1 MKRIWE
7 NAAMTLVMN
16 ARAPQLQEF
25 GVMVSRAYICDI
37 KVQDSLIC
45 DRKSLKFEDE
55 ARVIRVAQIVADTI
69 WLRPWLTRFQLPELW
84 PEDYIGV
91 SHLMLFLRSQPR
103 CSVQQGRSQRGGV
116 GGCDTPPIIRPVGK
130 IRVLWA
136 KLRRKEREE
145 KERGARKK
153 EKERKKNW
161 RKEKDKERKEKRRK
175 KERKRRKIERKKK
188 RGYAYVIMQAKI
200 DSVDKCRHLQVS
212 LL

>member
-1 MKRIWE
+1 
-7 NAAMTLVMN
+7 MTLSEVFDVD
-16 ARAPQLQEF
+16 LQEVLVQ
-25 GVMVSRAYICDI
+25 GQVSA
-37 KVQDSLIC
+37 K
-45 DRKSLKFEDE
+45 DE
-55 ARVIRVAQIVADTI
+55 G
-69 WLRPWLTRFQLPELW
+69 PWRDVPPAGAFPE
-84 PEDYIGV
+84 GG
-91 SHLMLFLRSQPR
+91 
-103 CSVQQGRSQRGGV
+103 CGGV
-116 GGCDTPPIIRPVGK
+116 WHPPIIRPVGK

>member
-1 MKRIWE
+1 
-7 NAAMTLVMN
+7 MN
-16 ARAPQLQEF
+16 KHQNIGNLRHH
-25 GVMVSRAYICDI
+25 
-37 KVQDSLIC
+37 VQALMQYRPFSHCIDQAGLGAFTAKSG
-45 DRKSLKFEDE
+45 RKH
-55 ARVIRVAQIVADTI
+55 
-69 WLRPWLTRFQLPELW
+69 
-84 PEDYIGV
+84 YN
-91 SHLMLFLRSQPR
+91 
-103 CSVQQGRSQRGGV
+103 QGRSQRGGV